1 MILIIKGYIF
11 LIGFVTHRDDEPMHT
26 WTGRI
31 IRLLMSLFEF
41 NGSVSLKS
49 LFNNVTDIRGIFDK
63 KFEDIV
69 FGVCGGWPSAIDLK
83 KEDFLIVPIDYLE
96 SLIMNDVKA
105 VDGIVR
111 NPNGLRMV
119 IRSLARNICTTSSLV
134 TIKDDTFYNG

>member
-11 LIGFVTHRDDEPMHT
+11 LIGFVIFRDDEPMHT

-83 KEDFLIVPIDYLE
+83 KEDFLIVPRDYLE

-119 IRSLARNICTTSSLV
+119 IRSLARNICTMSSLV

>member
-11 LIGFVTHRDDEPMHT
+11 LIGFVTLRDDEPMHT

-83 KEDFLIVPIDYLE
+83 KEDFLIVPRDYLE

>member
-1 MILIIKGYIF
+1 
-11 LIGFVTHRDDEPMHT
+11 MHT

-83 KEDFLIVPIDYLE
+83 KEDFLIVPRDYLE

-111 NPNGLRMV
+111 NPNGLRMA
-119 IRSLARNICTTSSLV
+119 IRSLAKNICTTSSLI

>member
-1 MILIIKGYIF
+1 MILIIKDYIF
-11 LIGFVTHRDDEPMHT
+11 LIGFVTLRDDEPMHT

-31 IRLLMSLFEF
+31 IRLLMSLFES

-83 KEDFLIVPIDYLE
+83 KEDSLIVLRNYLE
-96 SLIMNDVKA
+96 SLIMNDVKT
-105 VDGIVR
+105 VVGIVR

-119 IRSLARNICTTSSLV
+119 IRSLAKNICTTSSLV

>member
-1 MILIIKGYIF
+1 MILIIKGYIL
-11 LIGFVTHRDDEPMHT
+11 LIGFVTFRDDEPMHT

-31 IRLLMSLFEF
+31 IRLLMSLFES

-83 KEDFLIVPIDYLE
+83 KEDSLIVPRDYLE
-96 SLIMNDVKA
+96 SLIMNDVKT

-119 IRSLARNICTTSSLV
+119 IRSLAGNICTTSSLV

>member
-11 LIGFVTHRDDEPMHT
+11 LIGFVTFRDDEPMHT

-69 FGVCGGWPSAIDLK
+69 FGVCGGLPSAIDLK
-83 KEDFLIVPIDYLE
+83 KEDSLIVPRDYLE
-96 SLIMNDVKA
+96 SLIMNDVKT

>member
-11 LIGFVTHRDDEPMHT
+11 LIGFVTFRDDESMHT

-83 KEDFLIVPIDYLE
+83 KEDFLIVPRDYLE

-119 IRSLARNICTTSSLV
+119 IRSLARNICTMSSLV

>member
-11 LIGFVTHRDDEPMHT
+11 LIGFVTPRDDEPMHT

-83 KEDFLIVPIDYLE
+83 KEDFLIVPRDYLE

>member
-1 MILIIKGYIF
+1 MILIIKDYIF
-11 LIGFVTHRDDEPMHT
+11 LIGFVTLRDDEPMHT

-49 LFNNVTDIRGIFDK
+49 LFNNVTDIRCISDK

-83 KEDFLIVPIDYLE
+83 KEDFLIVLRDYLE

>member
-11 LIGFVTHRDDEPMHT
+11 LIGFVTFRDDEPMHT

-31 IRLLMSLFEF
+31 IRLLMSLFES

-49 LFNNVTDIRGIFDK
+49 LFNNFTDIRGIFDK

-83 KEDFLIVPIDYLE
+83 KEDFLIVPRDYLE